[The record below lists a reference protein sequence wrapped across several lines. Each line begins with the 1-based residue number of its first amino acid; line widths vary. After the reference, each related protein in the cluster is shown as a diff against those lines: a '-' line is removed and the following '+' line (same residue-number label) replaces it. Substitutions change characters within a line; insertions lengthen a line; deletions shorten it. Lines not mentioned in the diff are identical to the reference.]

1 VSPAR
6 KQANAAAFYFFLT
19 AALTTSACS
28 PVPAHSAD
36 HPFGDKTVRIVVAFA
51 AGGGYDLH
59 ARVFAEHL
67 GRHLPGTPS
76 ILVENM
82 AGAGGLVA
90 GNFLARQAAADGL
103 TIGMLGPGSVPSQLM
118 TQPGVQYDLSQFAAI
133 GAPTSEPNDVCI
145 ATRASGIDLAAW
157 RARPGGLRIAT
168 LGRGSALHLRAA
180 FLASALHLPSRLVSG
195 YRGSSDA
202 RVALDGGEVDV
213 MCLGLTSY
221 RTTIE
226 PMGTYVAIL
235 QSGEDSD
242 LLRQRVPSADRLVED
257 DRGRALLN
265 LLGAIRTLDRFY
277 VAPPGT
283 PESVLA
289 MLRRGFEETMRDE
302 RFAAAARAARLEIK
316 PLTADELRTRIA
328 SILNLSDTSRQSVIN
343 VLSAEE
349 LR

>member
-1 VSPAR
+1 M
-6 KQANAAAFYFFLT
+6 
-19 AALTTSACS
+19 
-28 PVPAHSAD
+28 
-36 HPFGDKTVRIVVAFA
+36 VV
-51 AGGGYDLH
+51 
-59 ARVFAEHL
+59 
-67 GRHLPGTPS
+67 
-76 ILVENM
+76 VENM

-90 GNFLARQAAADGL
+90 GNYLARQASADGL
-103 TIGMLGPGSVPSQLM
+103 TIGMLGPGAVTSQLVN
-118 TQPGVQYDLSQFAAI
+118 QPGVQYDLRQFAPI

-145 ATRASGIDLAAW
+145 ATRASGIDLGAW
-157 RARPGGLRIAT
+157 RSRPRGLRIAT

-180 FLASALHLPSRLVSG
+180 FLASALHLPGRLVNG

-213 MCLGLTSY
+213 MCLGLASY

-226 PMGTYVAIL
+226 PLGTYVAVL

-242 LLRQRVPSADRLVED
+242 LLRQRVPSAERLVED
-257 DRGRALLN
+257 DRGRALLD

-283 PESVLA
+283 PEIVLA
-289 MLRRGFEETMRDE
+289 MLRRGFTETMHDE
-302 RFAAAARAARLEIK
+302 RFAAAARAARLEIA

-328 SILNLSDTSRQSVIN
+328 SILSLSDSARQRVID
-343 VLSAEE
+343 VLAAEE